1 MKDLKISS
9 KYDNHMCT
17 LENGEKLFSAEVTL
31 YSSDRE
37 LQLFSSKEWRKQ
49 MKRGFKNKAKMILRT
64 LACIERLEYYLE
76 LAKGTPYGDA
86 NFIKEDI
93 AIYKK
98 YLNPKRKTN
107 TYKTRDLIF
116 INRLVNEL
124 RIHIKKY
131 LHDRHGLKKEDK

>member
-1 MKDLKISS
+1 
-9 KYDNHMCT
+9 
-17 LENGEKLFSAEVTL
+17 
-31 YSSDRE
+31 
-37 LQLFSSKEWRKQ
+37 
-49 MKRGFKNKAKMILRT
+49 MKRGLKNKAKMIRRT
-64 LACIERLEYYLE
+64 LACIERLEHYLD

-86 NFIKEDI
+86 NFIKEDV

-107 TYKTRDLIF
+107 TYKTQDLIF
-116 INRLVNEL
+116 INLVMNEL

>member
-1 MKDLKISS
+1 
-9 KYDNHMCT
+9 
-17 LENGEKLFSAEVTL
+17 
-31 YSSDRE
+31 
-37 LQLFSSKEWRKQ
+37 
-49 MKRGFKNKAKMILRT
+49 MKRGLKNKAKMILRT

-76 LAKGTPYGDA
+76 LAKGTPYGDV

-107 TYKTRDLIF
+107 TYKTQDLIF

-124 RIHIKKY
+124 RIHIKQY
-131 LHDRHGLKKEDK
+131 LNRQYGFKKENK

>member
-1 MKDLKISS
+1 
-9 KYDNHMCT
+9 
-17 LENGEKLFSAEVTL
+17 
-31 YSSDRE
+31 
-37 LQLFSSKEWRKQ
+37 
-49 MKRGFKNKAKMILRT
+49 MKRGFKNKAKMIRHT

-76 LAKGTPYGDA
+76 LAKSTPYSDA

-107 TYKTRDLIF
+107 TYKTRNLIL

-131 LHDRHGLKKEDK
+131 LHDRHGLKKGDK